1 MTFEEWYR
9 SVDDDC
15 GFDDCKIRDV
25 AAKAWFAAV
34 ENIKGPRIKNPAER
48 SEGAEPSPSNNPVN
62 D

>member
-25 AAKAWFAAV
+25 AAMAWFAAV
-34 ENIKGPRIKNPAER
+34 ENIKDTAER
-48 SEGAEPSPSNNPVN
+48 SEAGTSLPKSLNNKSQN